1 MELTGVTGLPGIGG
15 GPWTVPGGGDLGG
28 ARGRAE
34 EQNPE
39 TRPALR
45 LWPCGLLASLHTSS
59 GSAWRRAPDAESR
72 CRQCRP
78 LAGLPETPSSPPRL
92 LEPLKPTN
100 CRDYYSELPA
110 YPVRRA
116 SAQPT
121 QQSSASLKT
130 TSGLS
135 VSGGPTLWS
144 RPCAGVRERFQ
155 SRLSPGS
162 LSPSFRVFKNLTPRV
177 WGFCQGLKL
186 ILQSL
191 EHFHFLKLEFKFQT
205 SLSPLL
211 RWGN

>member
-1 MELTGVTGLPGIGG
+1 MPGEGI
-15 GPWTVPGGGDLGG
+15 LGG

-72 CRQCRP
+72 CRHAGRSRACPRRHLPRP
-78 LAGLPETPSSPPRL
+78 DSWSPSSRQTAATTARNCLPTLFVL
-92 LEPLKPTN
+92 LQLSQAN
-100 CRDYYSELPA
+100 
-110 YPVRRA
+110 
-116 SAQPT
+116 
-121 QQSSASLKT
+121 SLALIWKT

-144 RPCAGVRERFQ
+144 RPAHAYASVFLF
-155 SRLSPGS
+155 RLRPGP
-162 LSPSFRVFKNLTPRV
+162 LSPSFGALRKLTPSV

-186 ILQSL
+186 ILQNL
-191 EHFHFLKLEFKFQT
+191 EHFHFLKPEFKFQT

>member
-1 MELTGVTGLPGIGG
+1 MRFNQGPDCLKVQGDHRVELTAVTGLPGIRGG
-15 GPWTVPGGGDLGG
+15 SWTVPGGGDLGG
-28 ARGRAE
+28 ARGRAG

-39 TRPALR
+39 ARPALCF
-45 LWPCGLLASLHTSS
+45 WPCGLLASLRTSS

-92 LEPLKPTN
+92 LEPLKPTD
-100 CRDYYSELPA
+100 CRDYCSQLPA
-110 YPVRRA
+110 DPVRIA

-144 RPCAGVRERFQ
+144 SPCARVRERFP
-155 SRLSPGS
+155 SPLLPGRLSPAFGA
-162 LSPSFRVFKNLTPRV
+162 
-177 WGFCQGLKL
+177 
-186 ILQSL
+186 
-191 EHFHFLKLEFKFQT
+191 
-205 SLSPLL
+205 L
-211 RWGN
+211 RK

>member
-1 MELTGVTGLPGIGG
+1 MPEGGLGSK
-15 GPWTVPGGGDLGG
+15 TE
-28 ARGRAE
+28 A
-34 EQNPE
+34 
-39 TRPALR
+39 RPALR
-45 LWPCGLLASLHTSS
+45 FWPCGLLASLRTSS

-92 LEPLKPTN
+92 LEPLKPTD
-100 CRDYYSELPA
+100 CRDYCSQLRA
-110 YPVRRA
+110 DPVRIA

-135 VSGGPTLWS
+135 VSGGPTRWS
-144 RPCAGVRERFQ
+144 RPCARVRERFP
-155 SRLSPGS
+155 SPLFPGR
-162 LSPSFRVFKNLTPRV
+162 LSPSFGALRKLTPSV
-177 WGFCQGLKL
+177 CGFRQGLEM

-191 EHFHFLKLEFKFQT
+191 EHVHFFKLEFKFQT